1 MDPVGEQ
8 TMSEALA
15 PATPLAAS
23 EPEVVW
29 ISTRERASRGADA
42 SLDPRSCGTSS
53 PNLQLAQSF
62 SAASTSIERRRLIS
76 SLLHLTGFA
85 TFAYFAI
92 EVASGNATRLYL
104 HEAFVPAQY
113 RGDYVRER
121 HDRIDP
127 RTLAVREQRTPIV
140 WDLNSLQRDAANQ
153 PAGIAAGDCD
163 ARAGLERFIRTMR
176 NDEMLSGVM
185 FDLPLPGTHVHTFA
199 SFTAPRGTRDWMQQ
213 STIEQ
218 ALTVGLAVHAFA
230 APHLAA
236 AARQSSPQMPSRFE
250 REILAGIAEGAPDKL
265 IARRLNTTPHNVDY
279 HLRRLRERYH
289 AANRVELAYLSA
301 KLGLA

>member
-1 MDPVGEQ
+1 
-8 TMSEALA
+8 MSEAMALA
-15 PATPLAAS
+15 PATPLVAS

-29 ISTRERASRGADA
+29 ISTRDRASRSA
-42 SLDPRSCGTSS
+42 SVSPDTRPFGIPSS
-53 PNLQLAQSF
+53 NLQLAQSF
-62 SAASTSIERRRLIS
+62 NAASTSIERRRLIS

-92 EVASGNATRLYL
+92 EADGVNAARLYL

-127 RTLAVREQRTPIV
+127 RTLAVREQRAPIV
-140 WDLNSLQRDAANQ
+140 WDLHSLQRDAANQ
-153 PAGIAAGDCD
+153 PKQGSERDE
-163 ARAGLERFIRTMR
+163 ARVGLDRFIRTMR
-176 NDEMLSGVM
+176 DDEMLSGVM
-185 FDLPLPGTHVHTFA
+185 FDLPVPGTRLHTFA

-218 ALTVGLAVHAFA
+218 ALTVSLAVHAFA

-236 AARQSSPQMPSRFE
+236 AARQTSPQMPSRFE
-250 REILAGIAEGAPDKL
+250 REILAGVAEGASDKL